1 MGAKQ
6 KNFYEILGLSA
17 NVSSLEI
24 KRAYRELVKCMHPD
38 VDYKGQTHR
47 QRSTNTERMMR
58 LNEAYETLKDRSKR
72 AAYDSIIG
80 VNGRGNIHGVHLV
93 DDNDTDYARQQY
105 LTRVFYPTR
114 QGIGK
119 LLNKYKQQLAELSQD
134 IYDDVLV
141 ENFEQYANDLE
152 EALRNG
158 SHLLSSVE
166 TPKSLR
172 PAELMMRF
180 AIAQAADGLEEL
192 RRYFQNYNYDH
203 LSMGGNLF
211 REYTDL
217 SKKALQLSK
226 Q

>member
-38 VDYKGQTHR
+38 VDYAGQTYR

-72 AAYDSIIG
+72 AAYDSTIG
-80 VNGRGNIHGVHLV
+80 VNGRGKIHGVHLV
-93 DDNDTDYARQQY
+93 DDHDSDYARQQY
-105 LTRVFYPTR
+105 LTRVFYPSR
-114 QGIGK
+114 QAIGK
-119 LLNKYKQQLAELSQD
+119 LLNRYKQELTDLSQD
-134 IYDDVLV
+134 IYDERLV
-141 ENFEQYANDLE
+141 EVFEQYVDDVEDSLAK
-152 EALRNG
+152 G
-158 SHLLSSVE
+158 SQSLSSVE

-180 AIAQAADGLEEL
+180 AIAQAADGLEEM
-192 RRYFQNYNYDH
+192 RRFCQNYDYDH
-203 LSMGGNLF
+203 LAMAGNLF